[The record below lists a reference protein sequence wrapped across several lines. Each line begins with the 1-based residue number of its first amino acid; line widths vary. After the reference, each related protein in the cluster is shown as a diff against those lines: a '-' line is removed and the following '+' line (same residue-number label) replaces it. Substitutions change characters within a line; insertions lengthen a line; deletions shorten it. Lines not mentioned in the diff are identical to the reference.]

1 MHKDIIIMAI
11 ASALLFISALAL
23 AATGNKPNQMVI
35 PFRNVSS
42 STKPSGCTVGE
53 LKRNTSYV
61 FLCSTSS
68 KWRRIAIGE
77 GF

>member
-1 MHKDIIIMAI
+1 MKKYLIAAVMAVLMVSI
-11 ASALLFISALAL
+11 GY

-42 STKPSGCTVGE
+42 SSKPAGCTVGE
-53 LKRNTSYV
+53 LKRNDTYV
-61 FLCSTSS
+61 FMCASS
-68 KWRRIAIGE
+68 AQWRRIAIGD